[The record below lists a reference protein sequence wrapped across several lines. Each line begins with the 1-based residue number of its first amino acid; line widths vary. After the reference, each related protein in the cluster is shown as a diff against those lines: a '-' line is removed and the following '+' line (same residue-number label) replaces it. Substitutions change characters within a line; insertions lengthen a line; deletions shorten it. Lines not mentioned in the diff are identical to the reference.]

1 MRVSE
6 RLEAIG
12 TAMRRYFILNIIVPL
27 VVGALIYYVLFPDI
41 IFVKTIDELIGVSFH
56 VPVKFSNIFIRYLRY
71 YLLDLLWA
79 YSLMSLVSMMFKD
92 SKAIYAI
99 SFVFIIAMEMIQML
113 PGIPGTFDV
122 IDIVVEMIAGLIAIR
137 INKRRE
143 NYEKN

>member
-1 MRVSE
+1 
-6 RLEAIG
+6 
-12 TAMRRYFILNIIVPL
+12 MRRYFILNIIVPL
-27 VVGALIYYVLFPDI
+27 VVGALIYYILFPDI

-56 VPVKFSNIFIRYLRY
+56 ISVKIGNVVIRYLRY

-92 SKAIYAI
+92 SKAVYVI
-99 SFVFIIAMEMIQML
+99 SFVFIIAMEMIQKV

-122 IDIVVEMIAGLIAIR
+122 IDIVIEMIAGLIAIR

>member
-1 MRVSE
+1 
-6 RLEAIG
+6 
-12 TAMRRYFILNIIVPL
+12 MRRYFILNIIVPL
-27 VVGALIYYVLFPDI
+27 VVGALIYYILFPDI

-56 VPVKFSNIFIRYLRY
+56 IPVKIGNVIIRYLRY

-92 SKAIYAI
+92 SKAVYAI
-99 SFVFIIAMEMIQML
+99 SFVFIIAMEMMQMV
-113 PGIPGTFDV
+113 PSIPGTFDV
-122 IDIVVEMIAGLIAIR
+122 IDIVIEMIAGLIAIR

>member
-1 MRVSE
+1 MSE
-6 RLEAIG
+6 KRLL
-12 TAMRRYFILNIIVPL
+12 ILNIVVPL
-27 VVGALIYYVLFPDI
+27 AVGALIYYILFPDI
-41 IFVKTIDELIGVSFH
+41 IFVKAIDNLSGVSFH
-56 VPVKFSNIFIRYLRY
+56 IPVKLSNAFVRCLRF

-92 SKAIYAI
+92 SKAVYAI
-99 SFVFIIAMEMIQML
+99 SFVFIIAMEMIQMV